1 MANSTTTTGE
11 TVAARNAVVI
21 GDVKEAER
29 ELIVLAA
36 ARSGVAPLFYPTIA
50 RGLSRMRASREVPM
64 CVLACAD
71 VDVKALVEEIRDDA
85 QLFGV
90 PVLVVLPRPSNE
102 AYRTA
107 YLSGA
112 DDAVVSAEP
121 GALLRRLTNLG
132 LHRADLRPAATLGRV
147 VVASS
152 DQDNRK
158 RLGRILRQV
167 GFDVG
172 YAAHLQELAQLSAGD
187 AAPAFAVTTEALDP
201 GLTTLTESVRPT
213 VTQSIRP
220 NVLHVGN
227 VPVLVLPAD
236 ELDAPTRAGDQ
247 VVDLTG
253 RLLFFADEQA
263 KAQFKDRRASARKLY
278 STICSFREA
287 GSLLPVYGVTHNASR
302 EGLYVRTLDPP
313 RPKSSIWLELRAPGS
328 GAPLHLRATAMWQRL
343 PGSGS
348 GVLPPGFG
356 LRLSPEDCPA
366 SDLREYIQGYEQLA
380 E

>member
-1 MANSTTTTGE
+1 MADLVATGE
-11 TVAARNAVVI
+11 TTMRSTVVVGELNAV
-21 GDVKEAER
+21 ER
-29 ELIVLAA
+29 ELIVQAV
-36 ARSGVAPLFYPTIA
+36 ARSGASPAFFQTIK
-50 RGLSRMRASREVPM
+50 RGLARMRAGHTPPL
-64 CVLACAD
+64 CVLVSSD

-90 PVLVVLPRPSNE
+90 PILVVLPRPSNE
-102 AYRTA
+102 AYRMA
-107 YLSGA
+107 YLAGA

-121 GALLRRLTNLG
+121 GALMRRLANLS
-132 LHRADLRPAATLGRV
+132 LHRADVRPAATLGHV
-147 VVASS
+147 VVASAGQS
-152 DQDNRK
+152 SRK
-158 RLGRILRQV
+158 RVGRILRHV

-172 YAAHLQELAQLSAGD
+172 YAADLRELAELSAGPNP
-187 AAPAFAVTTEALDP
+187 PAFAITTEALEPGFP
-201 GLTTLTESVRPT
+201 GLPEPGRRNVVR
-213 VTQSIRP
+213 I
-220 NVLHVGN
+220 GN
-227 VPVLVLPAD
+227 VPVLVLEAE
-236 ELDAPTRAGDQ
+236 ELEAPTRAGDQ

-253 RLLFFADEQA
+253 KLLFFADEQA

-302 EGLYVRTLDPP
+302 EGMYVRTLDPP

-328 GAPLHLRATAMWQRL
+328 GTPLHLRATAMWQRL

-356 LRLSPEDCPA
+356 LRLDAGQCPA
-366 SDLREYIQGYEQLA
+366 TDLQELISGYEELA